1 MKLQDIILSGV
12 SQSQESPNSA
22 WFSNTWRGYKGQGI
36 EEEGHGKLF
45 NYDGDFSLEDE
56 KNSGIIGGDGYTT
69 MLMYLIPLNKYI
81 KKWLNWLNLMLHM
94 PIIIKT
100 KE

>member
-1 MKLQDIILSGV
+1 M
-12 SQSQESPNSA
+12 
-22 WFSNTWRGYKGQGI
+22 
-36 EEEGHGKLF
+36 F
-45 NYDGDFSLEDE
+45 NYDGISVSEDE
-56 KNSGIIGGDGYTT
+56 KILEIIGGNGYTT

>member
-1 MKLQDIILSGV
+1 M
-12 SQSQESPNSA
+12 
-22 WFSNTWRGYKGQGI
+22 
-36 EEEGHGKLF
+36 F
-45 NYDGDFSLEDE
+45 NYDGISVLEDE
-56 KNSGIIGGDGYTT
+56 KILEIIGGDGYTT

-81 KKWLNWLNLMLHM
+81 KKWLNLMLHM

>member
-1 MKLQDIILSGV
+1 M
-12 SQSQESPNSA
+12 
-22 WFSNTWRGYKGQGI
+22 
-36 EEEGHGKLF
+36 F
-45 NYDGDFSLEDE
+45 NYDGISVSEDE
-56 KNSGIIGGDGYTT
+56 KILEIIGGNGYTT

-81 KKWLNWLNLMLHM
+81 KKWLNWLHLMLHM